1 MKNLVVS
8 KRTTDESVRQ
18 LQIHF
23 FYFKLNMMQK
33 LVFEV
38 AYNALQVKWY
48 EEGDPI

>member
-1 MKNLVVS
+1 MENLVVS
-8 KRTTDESVRQ
+8 ERTTDESVKQ

-23 FYFKLNMMQK
+23 FLFQIKHDAETG
-33 LVFEV
+33 FEV